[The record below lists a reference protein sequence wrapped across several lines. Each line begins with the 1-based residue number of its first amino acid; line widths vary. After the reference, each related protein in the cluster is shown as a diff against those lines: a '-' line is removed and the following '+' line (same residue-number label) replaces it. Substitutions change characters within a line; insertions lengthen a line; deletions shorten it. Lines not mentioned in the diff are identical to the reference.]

1 MASIITSSKVKQCN
15 LSKQC
20 NGIALQGHV
29 MAEPVDEYQCTLI
42 EQSHVIF
49 KLSII

>member
-1 MASIITSSKVKQCN
+1 MAIIITSSKVKQFN
-15 LSKQC
+15 VSKQC
-20 NGIALQGHV
+20 NGITLQGHV
-29 MAEPVDEYQCTLI
+29 MSEQVDEYQCTLI